1 MGVALASPAAVDE
14 LEGLTDEQAREL
26 IKARLGDWRWRVN
39 NLYKITNSKGE
50 VVTFKMNW
58 AQEYLFGLMWFRTII
73 LKARQIGMTTF
84 VMVFMLDQC
93 LFNSNTK
100 CGVIAHGLD
109 EASDLFNNKIK
120 FAYEHLP
127 SWLQELVPTKR
138 ATGKMLSFQNGSSI
152 RVGTSMR
159 SGTYQYLHVSEFGK
173 ICRKYPERAK
183 EIVTG
188 SFPAAQDGVIFI
200 ESTAEGQDGY
210 FFTYCEE
217 ARKKQ
222 IAMTKLT
229 RKDFKF
235 FFFPWW
241 REPRYR
247 LSDED
252 TKNTTIVARL
262 EEYFYRLEE
271 EFGIELDDNQ
281 RAWYA
286 KEEETLGDDMKREHP
301 STPEEAFEQS
311 IEGAY
316 FVRQFTKIYAQGRI
330 GDFPHNPGIPVDT
343 WWDLG
348 MDDTMVIW
356 FTQTIGG
363 RIHLIDYYENN
374 GETIGHYV
382 KHCQDKPYL
391 YGHHYGPHDLSVRE
405 LFGDG
410 EAISRAQKAARLGFK
425 FVTVPRAT
433 DKMDAIEAARD
444 ALELC
449 SFNKATCADG
459 IAKLERY
466 RKKWDQKL
474 GRWMDKPLHDDASN
488 TADAF
493 MTMATGHPMFAKVK
507 PRSKQVTAQRSG
519 RYA

>member
-1 MGVALASPAAVDE
+1 MDLDA
-14 LEGLTDEQAREL
+14 LTDEQLKNILANN
-26 IKARLGDWRWRVN
+26 LGDWRWRIN

-50 VVTFKMNW
+50 IITFKMNW
-58 AQEYLFGLMWFRTII
+58 AQEFLFSMMWFRCII
-73 LKARQIGMTTF
+73 LKARQLGMTTF
-84 VMVFMLDQC
+84 VMIFMLDQC
-93 LFNSNTK
+93 LFNANTK
-100 CGVIAHGLD
+100 CGVVAHGLE
-109 EASDLFNNKIK
+109 EASDLFNNKIR
-120 FAYEHLP
+120 FAYEQLP
-127 SWLQELVPTKR
+127 EWLRALIPTKR
-138 ATGKMLSFQNGSSI
+138 ATGKKLEFENGSSI

-159 SGTYQYLHVSEFGK
+159 SGTYQYLHISEFGK

-200 ESTAEGQDGY
+200 ESTAEGQGGY
-210 FFTYCEE
+210 FFEYCEE

-222 IAMTKLT
+222 LAMQKLT

-235 FFFPWW
+235 FFFPWF

-252 TKNTTIVARL
+252 TAMVTIVDRL
-262 EEYFYRLEE
+262 EQYFYQLEE

-286 KEEETLGDDMKREHP
+286 KEEEILGADMKREHP
-301 STPEEAFEQS
+301 STALEAFEQA

-316 FVRQFTKIYAQGRI
+316 FAAQFTRIYSQNRI
-330 GDFPHNPGIPVDT
+330 GDFPYHPGVPVDT

-348 MDDTMVIW
+348 MNDDMVIW
-356 FTQTIGG
+356 FTQTVGG
-363 RIHLIDYYENN
+363 RIHVIDYYENN
-374 GETIGHYV
+374 GEVIQHYI
-382 KHCQDKPYL
+382 KHCQGKIYV
-391 YGHHYGPHDLSVRE
+391 YGRHYGPHDLEVRE
-405 LFGDG
+405 LFGD
-410 EAISRAQKAARLGFK
+410 EAISRAQKAAKMGFK
-425 FVTVPRAT
+425 FVTVPRIA

-449 SFNKATCADG
+449 SFNKATCSDG

-466 RKKWDQKL
+466 RKQWDQKT
-474 GRWMDKPLHDDASN
+474 GRWKDQPYHDDASN
-488 TADAF
+488 TADGF
-493 MTMATGHPMFAKVK
+493 MTMATGHPMFARHK
-507 PRSKQVTAQRSG
+507 PRARAVSNQRSG